1 MSPTIHSKDSAYNMI
16 TVYSKNNCPFCVQA
30 KNLLKLKGLD
40 YQEVKIDEDDTAKQF
55 IVDEGHR
62 TVPQI
67 YQDGKLLVEGG
78 YQGLSRQNDSWFAA
92 LKG

>member
-1 MSPTIHSKDSAYNMI
+1 MI

-30 KNLLKLKGLD
+30 KSLLQLKGVEFE
-40 YQEVKIDEDDTAKQF
+40 EVKIDEDSEAREF
-55 IVDEGHR
+55 VLSEGHR

-78 YQGLSRQNDSWFAA
+78 FQGLKRQSQEFFNQ

>member
-1 MSPTIHSKDSAYNMI
+1 ML

-30 KNLLKLKGLD
+30 KNLLRLKGVD
-40 YQEVKIDEDDTAKQF
+40 YTEVKIDEDASAKDF
-55 IVDEGHR
+55 ILAEGHR

-67 YQDGKLLVEGG
+67 YKDGRLLVEGG
-78 YQGLSRQNDSWFAA
+78 YQGLAKKDSEFFQT

>member
-1 MSPTIHSKDSAYNMI
+1 MI

-30 KNLLKLKGLD
+30 KNLLRMKGVEF
-40 YQEVKIDEDDTAKQF
+40 QEVKIDEDQQAREF
-55 IVDEGHR
+55 IVQQGHR

-67 YQDGKLLVEGG
+67 YKDGSLLVEGG
-78 YQGLSRQNDSWFAA
+78 YQGLAKQDADFFQT